1 MNLLTT
7 RHYLKQAKA
16 IIVREL
22 IASDQL
28 ATESHID
35 DALVLRTDQLE
46 QIAQRILD
54 QLMAEPQV
62 GEKPADINAWSTED
76 E

>member
-54 QLMAEPQV
+54 QLMAEPPA
-62 GEKPADINAWSTED
+62 GEKSADINAWSVQD

>member
-22 IASDQL
+22 ISSDQL

-54 QLMAEPQV
+54 QLMAEPPV
-62 GEKPADINAWSTED
+62 GEKPADINAWSVQD

>member
-22 IASDQL
+22 ISSDQL
-28 ATESHID
+28 ANSSHID

-54 QLMAEPQV
+54 QLMAEPQP
-62 GEKPADINAWSTED
+62 EQKPADVNAWSTDD

>member
-7 RHYLKQAKA
+7 RNYLKQAKA

-22 IASDQL
+22 LSRDQL
-28 ATESHID
+28 PPYAHID
-35 DALVLRTDQLE
+35 DAIVLRTDQLE

-54 QLMAEPQV
+54 QLMAEPQP
-62 GEKPADINAWSTED
+62 EQKPADINAWSTDD

>member
-46 QIAQRILD
+46 QIAQRSLD
-54 QLMAEPQV
+54 QLMAEPPAEQ
-62 GEKPADINAWSTED
+62 KPADINAWSVQD

>member
-22 IASDQL
+22 ISSDQL
-28 ATESHID
+28 ATTSHID

-54 QLMAEPQV
+54 QLMAEPQP
-62 GEKPADINAWSTED
+62 EQKPADVNAWSTDD